1 MDELGELQTKF
12 LHQFVCRV
20 PAKCPHNRNVLCF
33 FTKLWRRQSNGFD
46 NNNIVI
52 RVLSLHKDK
61 AVFSEQSGRVLLIN

>member
-1 MDELGELQTKF
+1 MTISLYRSA
-12 LHQFVCRV
+12 CRDT
-20 PAKCPHNRNVLCF
+20 AKCPHSCNILCLV
-33 FTKLWRRQSNGFD
+33 TKLWRGQTNGLN